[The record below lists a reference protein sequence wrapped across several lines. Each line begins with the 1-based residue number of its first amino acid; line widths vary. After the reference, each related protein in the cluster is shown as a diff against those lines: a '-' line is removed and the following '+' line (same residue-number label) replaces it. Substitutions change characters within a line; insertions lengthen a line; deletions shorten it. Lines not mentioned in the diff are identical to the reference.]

1 MGIPVPHTPTPYLP
15 PTGSRR
21 PKAVQSL
28 PGDPRRAHTGS
39 TAEDLAA
46 LCEKLASMGAATE
59 ENLLRYGYT
68 PEQLKTLMPEARK
81 ILGPARGA
89 FHG

>member
-1 MGIPVPHTPTPYLP
+1 MPYTPTSCLQP
-15 PTGSRR
+15 PGSHPTKVGQPLTGDRR
-21 PKAVQSL
+21 RGHP
-28 PGDPRRAHTGS
+28 GS
-39 TAEDLAA
+39 TAQDLAA

>member
-1 MGIPVPHTPTPYLP
+1 MPNTATPSFF
-15 PTGSRR
+15 PTGGPRS
-21 PKAVQSL
+21 KAIKAL
-28 PGDPRRAHTGS
+28 PGDRRRAHPGS
-39 TAEDLAA
+39 SAQDLAA
-46 LCEKLASMGAATE
+46 LCEKLASMDAATE

-81 ILGPARGA
+81 ILGPAREA

>member
-1 MGIPVPHTPTPYLP
+1 MPYTATPSCFRSGTP
-15 PTGSRR
+15 RQ
-21 PKAVQSL
+21 KALQPL
-28 PGDPRRAHTGS
+28 PGDRRRGHPGS

-68 PEQLKTLMPEARK
+68 PEQLKALMPEARK

>member
-1 MGIPVPHTPTPYLP
+1 MPCTPTPYLP
-15 PTGSRR
+15 PAGRPH
-21 PKAVQSL
+21 PKAVPPL
-28 PGDPRRAHTGS
+28 PGDRRRSHSRSSAQ
-39 TAEDLAA
+39 DLAT

>member
-1 MGIPVPHTPTPYLP
+1 MPCTPTSYLP
-15 PTGSRR
+15 PSGSPR
-21 PKAVQSL
+21 PKGIQPL
-28 PGDPRRAHTGS
+28 PGDRRKAHPGS
-39 TAEDLAA
+39 TAQDLAA
-46 LCEKLASMGAATE
+46 LCEKLASMDAATE

>member
-1 MGIPVPHTPTPYLP
+1 MTYAPTPYLP
-15 PTGSRR
+15 PSGNRR
-21 PKAVQSL
+21 MKAVQPL
-28 PGDPRRAHTGS
+28 PGDRRCAHSGS
-39 TAEDLAA
+39 TAQDLAIV
-46 LCEKLASMGAATE
+46 CQKLASMDAATE

-89 FHG
+89 IHG

>member
-1 MGIPVPHTPTPYLP
+1 MPYFPVPNLP
-15 PTGSRR
+15 PSGSRR
-21 PKAVQSL
+21 PKAVQPL
-28 PGDPRRAHTGS
+28 EGDRRKAHPAS
-39 TAEDLAA
+39 TAQDLAA
-46 LCEKLASMGAATE
+46 LCQKLASMDAATE

-89 FHG
+89 IHG

>member
-1 MGIPVPHTPTPYLP
+1 MTYAPTPYLP
-15 PTGSRR
+15 PSGSGR
-21 PKAVQSL
+21 PKTVQPL
-28 PGDPRRAHTGS
+28 TGDRRRGHPGS
-39 TAEDLAA
+39 TAQDLAA

>member
-1 MGIPVPHTPTPYLP
+1 MPYTATPYLP
-15 PTGSRR
+15 PSGSRS
-21 PKAVQSL
+21 PKAVQPL
-28 PGDPRRAHTGS
+28 PGDRRRANSGS
-39 TAEDLAA
+39 TAQDLAI
-46 LCEKLASMGAATE
+46 LCQKLASMDAATE

-89 FHG
+89 IHG